1 MSNKYFDFWHI
12 QHPVFLSGSKNLF
25 SAGPSHKLKE
35 RLITQLSVGMH
46 LQIFEGD
53 PGTGK
58 TSILKNIASDL
69 SPNTWDVLYLSASDE
84 LLYSTYVKRLMSF
97 LNTSEPHQV
106 FPSLQKIVS
115 NLERLS
121 KSRRK
126 ILILLDI
133 DSTAKNIDS
142 FSREARALFEII
154 QSHDLTLYSIIS
166 IPKEF
171 NAMMMPLIEKTA
183 WHGALPP
190 FRRKEMQQIIQIYLD
205 KANLSPNL
213 FDESVVEYIFK
224 NANGSLTK
232 ALQLCESLLIDASIA
247 ESMLIKTPTMESPT
261 KEHDLPYGSNP
272 THLQEVVSQPPQSL
286 ELASSTRSSFKFEL
300 ETAVENILEKQKPQ
314 NSSPTNDISQG
325 PKNQAIMN
333 VQTHSLSDSPTEDT
347 SKQDL
352 NIDDK
357 MSLPLREPKNMLQSS
372 ISSANL
378 ELDIDSGL
386 VNDAL
391 MSKSTLNQN
400 LIKAED
406 LTVDSLGI
414 TQDKPNIDKSWVEPG
429 IATQQPNS
437 NQADNE
443 DKANVHDNEASVN
456 TKVSEEKVTSKKGK
470 KSRVKPKRQEPKQR
484 QSLSSLTKP
493 L

>member
-1 MSNKYFDFWHI
+1 VSNKYFDFWHI

-25 SAGPSHKLKE
+25 SVGPSHKLKE

-69 SPNTWDVLYLSASDE
+69 SPNAWDVLYLSASDE
-84 LLYSTYVKRLMSF
+84 LLYSTYIKKLMSF
-97 LNTSEPHQV
+97 LNTSEPQQV

-142 FSREARALFEII
+142 FSREARALFEIV

-171 NAMMMPLIEKTA
+171 NAMMMPLIEKSA

-190 FRRKEMQQIIQIYLD
+190 FKRKEMQQIIQLYLEN
-205 KANLSPNL
+205 ANLSPNL
-213 FDESVVEYIFK
+213 FDEPVLEYIFK
-224 NANGSLTK
+224 NANGSFTK
-232 ALQLCESLLIDASIA
+232 ALQLSESLLIDASIA
-247 ESMLIKTPTMESPT
+247 DSMIIKYPTMESPV
-261 KEHDLPYGSNP
+261 KEHDLAYSSNP
-272 THLQEVVSQPPQSL
+272 THLQEVLSQPSQPL
-286 ELASSTRSSFKFEL
+286 ELASNPQASVKFEL
-300 ETAVENILEKQKPQ
+300 DTAVEDNTEKQLPQ
-314 NSSPTNDISQG
+314 KLSPINDISQST
-325 PKNQAIMN
+325 PNQTTMN
-333 VQTHSLSDSPTEDT
+333 AQLDGANASSEKVASLSIDKEFPISL
-347 SKQDL
+347 SK
-352 NIDDK
+352 
-357 MSLPLREPKNMLQSS
+357 PKDNSKSS
-372 ISSANL
+372 ISSPNL
-378 ELDIDSGL
+378 VLDIDSDL

-391 MSKSTLNQN
+391 MPESSLNQN
-400 LIKAED
+400 SIKTID
-406 LTVDSLGI
+406 LTIDSLGES
-414 TQDKPNIDKSWVEPG
+414 QGEPNKDKSSLEPG
-429 IATQQPNS
+429 VSPNQPNS
-437 NQADNE
+437 ASANKE
-443 DKANVHDNEASVN
+443 DKPSAHENEPLVN
-456 TKVSEEKVTSKKGK
+456 TKASDEKETPKKGK
-470 KSRVKPKRQEPKQR
+470 KSRVKPKSQEPKQR